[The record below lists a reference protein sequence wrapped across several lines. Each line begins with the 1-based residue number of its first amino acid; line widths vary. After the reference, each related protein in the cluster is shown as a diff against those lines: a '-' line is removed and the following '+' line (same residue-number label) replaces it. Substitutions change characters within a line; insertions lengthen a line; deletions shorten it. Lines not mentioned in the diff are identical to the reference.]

1 MVALVHSHW
10 DVTRVC
16 MQHHS
21 RGISVGATRC
31 PVRERRREREEKEGQ
46 GGYDIGLVRVGL
58 GFRHDSNFVWSIMK

>member
-1 MVALVHSHW
+1 
-10 DVTRVC
+10 